1 MNSKTDKTIIV
12 SMFGISLILAF
23 KSIFSNICFR
33 LINPFLNLLSACQ
46 KPLPHTNLAFRE
58 LKPHYFFFFL
68 NNRLATTILEN
79 AATWGIFSIFSYL
92 GFILEKSSLK
102 TGSHLSSSSA
112 RQETHNVAKTTISIT
127 KIVRFRLILFPFSL

>member
-33 LINPFLNLLSACQ
+33 LINLFLNLLSACQ
-46 KPLPHTNLAFRE
+46 KPLHTNLAFRE
-58 LKPHYFFFFL
+58 LKPKCLFFFL
-68 NNRLATTILEN
+68 NHRLATTILEN

-112 RQETHNVAKTTISIT
+112 RQETHNVAKATISIT